1 VSPRPSKC
9 AKALIG
15 SMSKTHNPF
24 WTAGNPFTISAAAS
38 SEIGLEEQRD
48 SRLSTDFVR
57 VVGHNPMPHEIPC
70 RRLHLVLLEELQHAV
85 ASDASASRE
94 LAMKRIVQRSHSN
107 GLATRE

>member
-1 VSPRPSKC
+1 
-9 AKALIG
+9 
-15 SMSKTHNPF
+15 
-24 WTAGNPFTISAAAS
+24 
-38 SEIGLEEQRD
+38 
-48 SRLSTDFVR
+48 
-57 VVGHNPMPHEIPC
+57 MPHEIPC